1 MNKTATTMKLFK
13 RSMSI
18 MSDRSDSEND
28 NKSEK
33 SLLNNQN
40 KIESISRRRRVATS
54 DNSDSDDD

>member
-1 MNKTATTMKLFK
+1 MNKTTTTMKLFK